1 MITNVKNYVD
11 LLKRL
16 APEAK
21 RLVLDSRT
29 VGAGDVF
36 IAVPGLHVDGRQFL
50 EQAAQKAAAVV
61 YEDDGYTSYLWSA
74 IYCSTCTIQ
83 VLG

>member
-29 VGAGDVF
+29 VGAGV
-36 IAVPGLHVDGRQFL
+36 
-50 EQAAQKAAAVV
+50 
-61 YEDDGYTSYLWSA
+61 
-74 IYCSTCTIQ
+74 
-83 VLG
+83 